1 VTNGAVFRPDW
12 CTRAQW
18 LVDIRTTRREHV
30 PTYQYVCTECTH
42 PHEAR
47 QSFSDPAL
55 TDCPQCDGTLRKV
68 FSAVGVVFKG
78 SGFYRNDSRG
88 PQSESGE
95 SGDKDAGSS
104 SKDTGSKDSDSKESG
119 SKDSDSK
126 ESGSSKDTGST
137 KDSKGSGSQTS
148 GSPVG
153 ATSGPSPSTSSTA
166 GADKGSAA

>member
-1 VTNGAVFRPDW
+1 M
-12 CTRAQW
+12 
-18 LVDIRTTRREHV
+18 

-104 SKDTGSKDSDSKESG
+104 SKDAG

>member
-1 VTNGAVFRPDW
+1 M
-12 CTRAQW
+12 
-18 LVDIRTTRREHV
+18 

-119 SKDSDSK
+119 S
-126 ESGSSKDTGST
+126 SKDTGST

>member
-1 VTNGAVFRPDW
+1 M
-12 CTRAQW
+12 
-18 LVDIRTTRREHV
+18 DIRTTRREHV

-126 ESGSSKDTGST
+126 ESGSKDSDSKESGSSKDTGST

-148 GSPVG
+148 ESPVG